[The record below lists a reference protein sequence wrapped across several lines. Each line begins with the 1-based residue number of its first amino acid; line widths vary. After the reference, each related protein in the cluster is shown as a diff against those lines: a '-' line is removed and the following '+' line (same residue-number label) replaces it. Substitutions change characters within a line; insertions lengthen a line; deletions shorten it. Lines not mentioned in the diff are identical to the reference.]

1 MAPNMAGA
9 ASRGEAAFAGELA
22 FSSTDWD
29 YRFAMR
35 EPKYVRN
42 LRDDVP
48 WMLGI
53 SLVLAVIGPFGTF
66 DSMSFA
72 QRLPYFLVAGFS
84 TWLLV
89 TGLIRLLLRWD
100 ALDSWHAVAR
110 ASLAGALAA
119 IPGSLVVFALEA
131 TLRRTPPLRAL
142 LWLIPNHALLTV
154 SISVV
159 IGLFVQ
165 QRLRQE
171 ADVERARVAALPVP
185 APTPAIEPA
194 ATGFFR
200 RIPPALG
207 RDLLALEME
216 DHYLRIHTAIGS
228 DLILLRLRDAIAEL
242 GEAAGLQVHRS
253 WWVAHGAVQGA
264 NRDGQRLTLILRNG
278 LEVPVSKTR
287 REAVRL
293 AGWQT

>member
-1 MAPNMAGA
+1 MPANLAAPRPRNDG
-9 ASRGEAAFAGELA
+9 GFAGELA
-22 FSSTDWD
+22 FSSTDGD
-29 YRFAMR
+29 CRFAMR
-35 EPKYVRN
+35 EPRYVRD

-89 TGLIRLLLRWD
+89 AGLIRLLLRWD
-100 ALDSWHAVAR
+100 ALDSWHPVAR
-110 ASLAGALAA
+110 AALAGALAA
-119 IPGSLVVFALEA
+119 LPGALVLFALEA
-131 TLRRTPPLRAL
+131 TLRTTPPLRAL
-142 LWLIPNHALLTV
+142 LWLIPNHALLTI

-159 IGLFVQ
+159 ISLFVA

-171 ADVERARVAALPVP
+171 ADLERARVAALPPPAP
-185 APTPAIEPA
+185 APTVEPA
-194 ATGFFR
+194 AAGFFR

-228 DLILLRLRDAIAEL
+228 ELILLRLRDAIAEL

-264 NRDGQRLTLILRNG
+264 NRDGPRLTLVLRNG
-278 LEVPVSKTR
+278 LEVPVSKTW
-287 REAVRL
+287 REAVRA
-293 AGWQT
+293 AGWHA

>member
-1 MAPNMAGA
+1 MMA
-9 ASRGEAAFAGELA
+9 ASWQCSDGGFVAVLV
-22 FSSTDWD
+22 FSSTAGDNQ
-29 YRFAMR
+29 FAMR
-35 EPKYVRN
+35 EPRYVRS

-66 DSMSFA
+66 SSMPFVL
-72 QRLPYFLVAGFS
+72 RLPYFLVAGLS

-110 ASLAGALAA
+110 AALAGALAA

-131 TLRRTPPLRAL
+131 ALRTTPPLSAL

-159 IGLFVQ
+159 IGLFVH
-165 QRLRQE
+165 QRLHQQ
-171 ADVERARVAALPVP
+171 ADLERARVADL
-185 APTPAIEPA
+185 PTPPSEP
-194 ATGFFR
+194 TTEPPSTNFFR

-207 RDLLALEME
+207 HDLLALEME
-216 DHYLRIHTAIGS
+216 DHYLRIHTAVGS

-253 WWVAHGAVQGA
+253 WWVAQGAVQGA
-264 NRDGQRLTLILRNG
+264 TRDGQRLTLILRNG
-278 LEVPVSKTR
+278 LEVPVSKSW
-287 REAVRL
+287 REAVKA
-293 AGWQT
+293 AGWLP

>member
-1 MAPNMAGA
+1 MVAP
-9 ASRGEAAFAGELA
+9 ASGGEAAFAGELA
-22 FSSTDWD
+22 FSPTDRD

-42 LRDDVP
+42 LRDDIP

-72 QRLPYFLVAGFS
+72 YRLPYFLVAGFS

-100 ALDSWHAVAR
+100 ALGSWHAVAR
-110 ASLAGALAA
+110 AALAGALAA

-131 TLRRTPPLRAL
+131 TLRTTPPLRAL
-142 LWLIPNHALLTV
+142 LWLIPNHALLTI

-185 APTPAIEPA
+185 TPVAEPA
-194 ATGFFR
+194 STELEALCLR
-200 RIPPALG
+200 VHPAV
-207 RDLLALEME
+207 
-216 DHYLRIHTAIGS
+216 GS
-228 DLILLRLRDAIAEL
+228 DRILRRLRDAIAEL
-242 GEAAGLQVHRS
+242 GEGAGLQVHRS
-253 WWVAHGAVQGA
+253 WWVAHGAVQGT
-264 NRDGQRLTLILRNG
+264 NRDGQRLAVVLRNG
-278 LEVPVSKTR
+278 LEVPVSKSR
-287 REAVRL
+287 REAVKA
-293 AGWQT
+293 AGWHS

>member
-1 MAPNMAGA
+1 MSDGRR
-9 ASRGEAAFAGELA
+9 RGDDGFVGVLA
-22 FSSTDWD
+22 FSSTAGD
-29 YRFAMR
+29 YHFAMR
-35 EPKYVRN
+35 EPRYVRS
-42 LRDDVP
+42 LREDVP

-53 SLVLAVIGPFGTF
+53 SLVLAVVGPFGTF
-66 DSMSFA
+66 ASMPFV
-72 QRLPYFLVAGFS
+72 QRLPYFLVTCLT

-100 ALDSWHAVAR
+100 ALDSWHTVAR
-110 ASLAGALAA
+110 AALAGALAA

-131 TLRRTPPLRAL
+131 ALRTTPQLRTL

-159 IGLFVQ
+159 IGLFVH
-165 QRLRQE
+165 QRLHQQ
-171 ADVERARVAALPVP
+171 ADIERARVADLP
-185 APTPAIEPA
+185 APPSEP
-194 ATGFFR
+194 TTEPPSTSFFR

-207 RDLLALEME
+207 HDLLALEME

-242 GEAAGLQVHRS
+242 GKAAGLQVHRS

-264 NRDGQRLTLILRNG
+264 TRDGARLTLVLRNG

-287 REAVRL
+287 REAVRA
-293 AGWQT
+293 AGWHA

>member
-1 MAPNMAGA
+1 
-9 ASRGEAAFAGELA
+9 
-22 FSSTDWD
+22 
-29 YRFAMR
+29 MR

-48 WMLGI
+48 WILGI
-53 SLVLAVIGPFGTF
+53 CLVLAVVGPFGTF
-66 DSMSFA
+66 DSMRFVE
-72 QRLPYFLVAGFS
+72 RLPYFLISGVT

-89 TGLIRLLLRWD
+89 VGLVRLMLRLEVFD
-100 ALDSWHAVAR
+100 RWHTIAR
-110 ASLAGALAA
+110 MVLAGALAA
-119 IPGSLVVFALEA
+119 IPGALVVFAVEA
-131 TLRRTPPLRAL
+131 ALRKTPPMSAL
-142 LWLIPNHALLTV
+142 LWLIPNHAVLTI
-154 SISVV
+154 SISIV
-159 IGLFVQ
+159 IGLFVN
-165 QRLRQE
+165 QRLRQQ
-171 ADVERARVAALPVP
+171 ADAERARVADLPAPVP
-185 APTPAIEPA
+185 ATEPA

-253 WWVAHGAVQGA
+253 WWVAHGAVQGSS
-264 NRDGQRLTLILRNG
+264 RDGQRLNLVLRNG

-287 REAVRL
+287 REAVRA
-293 AGWQT
+293 AGWHS

>member
-1 MAPNMAGA
+1 MAAPAIG
-9 ASRGEAAFAGELA
+9 GEAGFAGELA

-42 LRDDVP
+42 LRDDIP

-110 ASLAGALAA
+110 AALAGALAA
-119 IPGSLVVFALEA
+119 IPGSLVVFGLEA
-131 TLRRTPPLRAL
+131 ALRTTPPVRAL
-142 LWLIPNHALLTV
+142 LWLIPNHALLTI

-171 ADVERARVAALPVP
+171 ADIERARVAALPT
-185 APTPAIEPA
+185 PTPTIEPA
-194 ATGFFR
+194 AEANFFR

-216 DHYLRIHTAIGS
+216 DHYLRIHTAVGS
-228 DLILLRLRDAIAEL
+228 DLILLRLRDAMAEL
-242 GEAAGLQVHRS
+242 GDTAGLQVHRS
-253 WWVAHGAVQGA
+253 WWVAQGAVQAA
-264 NRDGQRLTLILRNG
+264 NRDGQKLTLILRNG

-287 REAVRL
+287 REAVRA
-293 AGWQT
+293 AGWHS

>member
-1 MAPNMAGA
+1 
-9 ASRGEAAFAGELA
+9 
-22 FSSTDWD
+22 
-29 YRFAMR
+29 MR
-35 EPKYVRN
+35 EPKYVRS
-42 LRDDVP
+42 LRDDIP

-72 QRLPYFLVAGFS
+72 YRLPYFLVAGFS

-110 ASLAGALAA
+110 AALAGALAA
-119 IPGSLVVFALEA
+119 VPGSLVVFALEA
-131 TLRRTPPLRAL
+131 TLRTTPPLRAL
-142 LWLIPNHALLTV
+142 LWLIPNHALLTI

-185 APTPAIEPA
+185 APVAEPA
-194 ATGFFR
+194 STEFFR

-242 GEAAGLQVHRS
+242 GEPAGLQVHRS

-264 NRDGQRLTLILRNG
+264 NRDGQKLSLILRNG

-287 REAVRL
+287 REAVKA
-293 AGWQT
+293 AGWHS

>member
-1 MAPNMAGA
+1 MAAAGSGGDGGFA
-9 ASRGEAAFAGELA
+9 AELA

-29 YRFAMR
+29 NRFAMR
-35 EPKYVRN
+35 EPRYVRN
-42 LRDDVP
+42 LRDDIP

-66 DSMSFA
+66 SSMSLT
-72 QRLPYFLVAGFS
+72 QRIPYFLVAGFS

-110 ASLAGALAA
+110 ATLAGALAA
-119 IPGSLVVFALEA
+119 IPGSLVLFALEA
-131 TLRRTPPLRAL
+131 ILRTTPPLRAL
-142 LWLIPNHALLTV
+142 LWLIPNHALLTI

-159 IGLFVQ
+159 ISLFVA

-185 APTPAIEPA
+185 APAIEPA

-216 DHYLRIHTAIGS
+216 DHYLRIHTAVGS
-228 DLILLRLRDAIAEL
+228 DLILLRLRDAITEL

-253 WWVAHGAVQGA
+253 WWVAHGAVRA
-264 NRDGQRLTLILRNG
+264 TTRDGQRLNLVLRNG
-278 LEVPVSKTR
+278 LEVPVSKTWR
-287 REAVRL
+287 DAVKA
-293 AGWQT
+293 AGWLS